1 MCINGQV
8 QMKLPNPLRTLG
20 HFLSERQRWV
30 LLCMLAVL
38 HLTLLAGGTST
49 IGLMCWLVDV
59 GLFILWQPFIQT
71 EQKLGF
77 GNLLFIAL
85 ALSLGAWLFGWWLLV
100 IWAAVLGALL
110 GGRVMLISHRPTRIF
125 HLLAFAY
132 LIGAVLIW
140 LVPKIVPDS
149 ALVGPSLERQFAW
162 LAPLLFLGM
171 LLMPRPQ
178 ENGLPR
184 RSVMDFF
191 YSLFIFLLIAVL
203 VLGSLAF
210 MLIEQILYFEA
221 LFRTIIC
228 VALLLLLIAWSWNPR
243 PGFSGVGAFFSRYLL
258 TVGVPFDTWL
268 QKLMDC
274 AERENDPDRFMQSAG
289 ERLLPDLPWVVG
301 GRWFPVQEAQT
312 GSGNFGETSAFRQE
326 FNYGSLQLTIYT
338 RHPLSPVLVWHL
350 QLLTQLSAVHYLA
363 KWRARELQQI
373 SYLRA
378 VHEMGARLTHDVK
391 NLLQSLDSLCY
402 MMQASKGDDAA
413 NLHSVLQRQLP
424 QIAQRLQQ
432 TLLKLHAPLNE
443 PNKSAQ
449 GTSNKTAASAWWE
462 SLQQRF
468 AQNGIV
474 FEPVEFDA
482 SAHLPG
488 MLFDHVAD
496 NLLHNALIKRQNE
509 SGLDIRVSITI
520 DGTRLQVC
528 DNGSAV
534 CEEALAGLL
543 QAPVVSAGGFGIG
556 LYQAAQQAESCGY
569 VLRLAN
575 NVAGRVCFELAKR
588 NLPD

>member
-1 MCINGQV
+1 
-8 QMKLPNPLRTLG
+8 MKLPSPLRKLG
-20 HFLSERQRWV
+20 QFLNERQRWV
-30 LLCMLAVL
+30 LLGMLAVL
-38 HLTLLAGGTST
+38 HLALLAGGTST
-49 IGLMCWLVDV
+49 IGLMCWLVNV

-71 EQKLGF
+71 EQKLGS

-85 ALSLGAWLFGWWLLV
+85 ALSLGAWLYGWWLLV
-100 IWAAVLGALL
+100 IWSTLLAALL

-132 LIGAVLIW
+132 LTGAVLIW
-140 LVPKIVPDS
+140 LVPKIVPVS
-149 ALVGPSLERQFAW
+149 ALVGPSLEQQFAW

-171 LLMPRPQ
+171 VLMPHPQ
-178 ENGLPR
+178 EKGVPR
-184 RSVMDFF
+184 RSVVDFF

-221 LFRTIIC
+221 LFRTVIC

-268 QKLMDC
+268 QNLMDC
-274 AERENDPDRFMQSAG
+274 AERESDPDRFMQLAG
-289 ERLLPDLPWVVG
+289 ERLLPVLPWVVG
-301 GRWFPVQEAQT
+301 ANWSPVQGAQT
-312 GSGNFGETSAFRQE
+312 GSGHFGEASAFRHE
-326 FNYGSLQLTIYT
+326 FSYGPLQLTIFT
-338 RHPLSPVLVWHL
+338 QHPLSPVLLWHL
-350 QLLTQLSAVHYLA
+350 QLLAQLSTVHYLA

-378 VHEMGARLTHDVK
+378 VHETGARLTHDVK

-402 MMQASKGDDAA
+402 MMQASKGGDAT
-413 NLHSVLQRQLP
+413 NLHSMLQKQLP

-432 TLLKLHAPLNE
+432 TLLKLQAPLDD
-443 PNKSAQ
+443 PNIPAGGSDND
-449 GTSNKTAASAWWE
+449 TPASVWWE

-474 FEPVEFDA
+474 FEPVEFA
-482 SAHLPG
+482 ESAHLPAT
-488 MLFDHVAD
+488 LFDHVAD

-509 SGLDIRVSITI
+509 GRLEIRVTIAI

-528 DNGSAV
+528 DSGSSV
-534 CEEALAGLL
+534 RKETLVGLL

-556 LYQAAQQAESCGY
+556 LYQAAQRAESSGY
-569 VLRLAN
+569 VLRLAS
-575 NVAGRVCFELAKR
+575 NVEGRVCFELSKR
-588 NLPD
+588 NMPD